1 MPHVLKLV
9 ILQLRV
15 QNLGPRVLFHMLLHY
30 NYSRE
35 GAAKA
40 NTHKVQ
46 ATYVTEAGGRKN
58 GGNDNG
64 WQEMEEKAQP
74 QGKCIPFV

>member
-1 MPHVLKLV
+1 
-9 ILQLRV
+9 
-15 QNLGPRVLFHMLLHY
+15 MLLHY

-46 ATYVTEAGGRKN
+46 APYVTEAGGRKN